1 MMAFA
6 TDPLDSQPDSDAV
19 SLLRP
24 EAHASGVD
32 PDDVRF
38 MRLALALAD
47 RGAGQVAPNPKVGA
61 VIVQQGRVV
70 GEGWHQRYGEPHAE
84 VHALAAAGEAARG
97 ATAYVSLEPCNHHGK
112 TPPCS
117 EALIAAGVRR
127 VVFATRDPNTKASGG
142 AARLANAGIEVVA
155 GVCEAEALRANAPF
169 FHAVRDPAL
178 PFVTLKLATS
188 IDGAIV
194 DATRQRGWITG
205 PEALAAVHGL
215 RAESDAIGIGIGT
228 ALADDPLLNVRL
240 APAPRVAPRRVIFDR
255 RARLPLT
262 SNLVKT
268 ARDLPVIVVT
278 DGSQPRRETA
288 LAELGVEI
296 LVAPKVADGF
306 RALRSA
312 GVRHLLVEG
321 GSVIASDLLDA
332 GLVHHLVIFQAPVIL
347 GTGAVPAF
355 AAYPSQGAAV
365 APRLRVLDRRVYGD
379 DLMTRYAVS
388 GD

>member
-1 MMAFA
+1 MPGIA
-6 TDPLDSQPDSDAV
+6 TDRSDLPHDSDDALVSAV
-19 SLLRP
+19 
-24 EAHASGVD
+24 EAHAPGTS

-38 MRLALALAD
+38 MRRAIALGE

-61 VIVQQGRVV
+61 VIVRDGEIV
-70 GEGWHQRYGEPHAE
+70 GEGWHQRYGDAHAE
-84 VHALAAAGEAARG
+84 VHALAAAGERARG

-112 TPPCS
+112 TPPCTD
-117 EALIAAGVRR
+117 ALIAAGIAR
-127 VVFATRDPNTKASGG
+127 VVCATRDPNAVAAGG
-142 AARLANAGIEVVA
+142 AERLREAGIEVVI
-155 GVCEAEALRANAPF
+155 GVGESAALVANAPF
-169 FHAVRDPAL
+169 FHAARHVDV

-205 PEALAAVHGL
+205 PDALAAVHQL
-215 RAESDAIGIGIGT
+215 RAESDAIGVGIGT
-228 ALADDPLLNVRL
+228 ALADDPMLNVRL

-255 RARLPLT
+255 RARLPLG
-262 SNLVKT
+262 SQLVRS
-268 ARDLPVIVVT
+268 AGELPLTVVT
-278 DGSQPRRETA
+278 DGSQPRREA
-288 LAELGVEI
+288 DLASQGVDI
-296 LVAPKVADGF
+296 LVAPLVADAF
-306 RALRSA
+306 RALRQR

-332 GLVHHLVIFQAPVIL
+332 GLVHHLIIFQAPVIL

-365 APRLRVLDRRVYGD
+365 APRLRVLERRVYGD

>member
-1 MMAFA
+1 
-6 TDPLDSQPDSDAV
+6 
-19 SLLRP
+19 
-24 EAHASGVD
+24 
-32 PDDVRF
+32 
-38 MRLALALAD
+38 
-47 RGAGQVAPNPKVGA
+47 
-61 VIVQQGRVV
+61 
-70 GEGWHQRYGEPHAE
+70 
-84 VHALAAAGEAARG
+84 
-97 ATAYVSLEPCNHHGK
+97 
-112 TPPCS
+112 
-117 EALIAAGVRR
+117 
-127 VVFATRDPNTKASGG
+127 
-142 AARLANAGIEVVA
+142 
-155 GVCEAEALRANAPF
+155 
-169 FHAVRDPAL
+169 
-178 PFVTLKLATS
+178 VTLKLATS

>member
-1 MMAFA
+1 
-6 TDPLDSQPDSDAV
+6 
-19 SLLRP
+19 
-24 EAHASGVD
+24 
-32 PDDVRF
+32 
-38 MRLALALAD
+38 MRLALALGE

-61 VIVQQGRVV
+61 VIVRDGVVV
-70 GEGWHQRYGEPHAE
+70 GEGWHQRYGEAHAE
-84 VHALAAAGEAARG
+84 AHALAEAGDRARG
-97 ATAYVSLEPCNHHGK
+97 ATAYVSLEPCNHQGK
-112 TPPCS
+112 TAPCS

-127 VVFATRDPNTKASGG
+127 VVFATRDPNAVAAGG

-155 GVCEAEALRANAPF
+155 GIGEREALRTNAPF
-169 FHAVRDPAL
+169 FHAARDAAL

-205 PEALAAVHGL
+205 PEALAAVHQL
-215 RAESDAIGIGIGT
+215 RAEADAIGIGIGT

-262 SNLVKT
+262 SHLVRT
-268 ARDLPVIVVT
+268 AADIPVTVIT
-278 DGSQPRRETA
+278 DGSQPRREAA
-288 LAELGVEI
+288 LAEQGVEI
-296 LVAPKVADGF
+296 LVAPLAADAF
-306 RALRSA
+306 RALRAA

-332 GLVHHLVIFQAPVIL
+332 GLVHHLIIFQAPVIL

-365 APRLRVLDRRVYGD
+365 APRLRVLERRVFGD